1 MADLDVTAV
10 VATASAWPG
19 VEVGV
24 EANPGSG
31 GAGGSGTGRDATVRL
46 GNGGRTFARVSPAG
60 VELTLPRR
68 VRDMLVETGRA
79 TALPSPARAHIT
91 PDDGGL
97 IDLDLLLLAYERAR
111 VTTKVRSGE
120 PPR

>member
-1 MADLDVTAV
+1 MADLDVAAV
-10 VATASAWPG
+10 VVAASAWPG

-24 EANPGSG
+24 EVSVSG
-31 GAGGSGTGRDATVRL
+31 GVEPGATVSL
-46 GNGGRTFARVSPAG
+46 GTGGRTFARVSPAG
-60 VELTLPRR
+60 VELTLPPR

-79 TALPSPARAHIT
+79 AALPSPALALVT

-111 VTTKVRSGE
+111 VTLAVGSGE